1 MGASRR
7 AGELKACLKAGRPE
21 GRKAGCSGGPHLG
34 RGWTVDF
41 APRSITVSCGP
52 VCVICPGSVPVV
64 SSDLT
69 RGAITDLKTVHARA
83 IL

>member
-21 GRKAGCSGGPHLG
+21 GRKHGCGGGPHLG

-41 APRSITVSCGP
+41 APRSINTLCP
-52 VCVICPGSVPVV
+52 VCVNCDLSLSCPQTSE
-64 SSDLT
+64 
-69 RGAITDLKTVHARA
+69 RGAIADLKTVHARA